1 MVTITLPKEINTM
14 KRLFGSVA
22 LFVFAS
28 MLAVNVVAQNT
39 APRSAAGDKWVI
51 SAKAGGVNHIQ
62 GTVNVERESGR
73 SGLLL
78 KGDNVEVGD
87 RVTTTE
93 NGRVEI
99 LLNPGSYLRVAE
111 NTSFEFKTTS
121 LEDLQLSVT
130 RGSVILEVF
139 AANDFRVSVD
149 TPKEDFGLIQTGVYR
164 VDVAADG
171 VARLEVW
178 KGKAEVGDTVVKG
191 GRAATSGV
199 GDTAVAKFDRDDR
212 DAFETWSRDRSK
224 ELAKATN
231 SLRDREL
238 RTSLMSSFL
247 GGRWNMYDS
256 FGLWVFDRRFGRY
269 CFLPFGYGWSSPYG
283 YGFGTDI
290 WWYNLPRGI
299 YYQPPTPR
307 PPVGGNPTPPTEKV
321 PPGGRPPM
329 KGEDTNASRRPS
341 MRRDDSAGVT
351 KRPQFEN
358 RRRPFESM
366 QGGSSTGPRSS
377 RGMDMSGDSGFGRI
391 DRRGGGAP
399 SSPASAPISKPSQPV
414 YSPPPSAPIR
424 GAGRVRTID

>member
-1 MVTITLPKEINTM
+1 MTTLPKEINTM

-22 LFVFAS
+22 LFVFAA
-28 MLAVNVVAQNT
+28 MLASNVVAQNT

-87 RVTTTE
+87 KVTTTD

-164 VDVAADG
+164 VDVTADG
-171 VARLEVW
+171 AARLEVW

-191 GRAATSGV
+191 GRAATSGT
-199 GDTAVAKFDRDDR
+199 GNTAVAKFDRDDR
-212 DAFETWSRDRSK
+212 DVFETWSRDRSK

-238 RTSLMSSFL
+238 RTTLMSSFL
-247 GGRWNMYDS
+247 SDRWNMYDS

-283 YGFGTDI
+283 YGYGTDI
-290 WWYNLPRGI
+290 WWYRLPPRV
-299 YYQPPTPR
+299 YYPPTPR
-307 PPVGGNPTPPTEKV
+307 PPAGGNPTTSDPTSTSKRSTA
-321 PPGGRPPM
+321 GSRPPM
-329 KGEDTNASRRPS
+329 AG
-341 MRRDDSAGVT
+341 RDDSASS
-351 KRPQFEN
+351 KNAQLEK
-358 RRRPFESM
+358 RRPPFERL
-366 QGGSSTGPRSS
+366 QGGSSTGPRSE
-377 RGMDMSGDSGFGRI
+377 GGVGINGGGDGGFGR
-391 DRRGGGAP
+391 GGGSRSLP
-399 SSPASAPISKPSQPV
+399 TSPTKQ
-414 YSPPPSAPIR
+414 PSAPVFAPPVSAPSQIR
-424 GAGRVRTID
+424 GAGRVKAID